1 MFAKHEMNCP
11 AGASSCRASSARR
24 IRKGESES
32 EWERERERERGR
44 EREREGG
51 VRGIGRESSCK
62 DRLKHVPTISR
73 SKTL

>member
-1 MFAKHEMNCP
+1 MKASDGMFAKHEMNCP

-44 EREREGG
+44 ERERE
-51 VRGIGRESSCK
+51 REE
-62 DRLKHVPTISR
+62 
-73 SKTL
+73 

>member
-1 MFAKHEMNCP
+1 M
-11 AGASSCRASSARR
+11 G
-24 IRKGESES
+24 
-32 EWERERERERGR
+32 EREREGARER